1 MSQVHPGDVQ
11 HLRDMARRGESAA
24 TMFRHLKARLGAGAH
39 VTDLIQCFRDAFCLS
54 LAEVKPVAAL
64 TRTADRDVI
73 DEDQLNRLVMPEI
86 ERHRTDWDR

>member
-1 MSQVHPGDVQ
+1 MTESPRAEIQC
-11 HLRDMARRGESAA
+11 LRDMARRGESAA
-24 TMFRHLKARLGAGAH
+24 TMFRHLKARLGVGAH
-39 VTDLIQCFRDAFCLS
+39 VTDLIQCFRAAFCLN

-86 ERHRTDWDR
+86 ERHRADWDR

>member
-1 MSQVHPGDVQ
+1 MSQVQQSDVQ

-24 TMFRHLKARLGAGAH
+24 AMVRHLTGRLGSGAH

-64 TRTADRDVI
+64 TRSADREVI
-73 DEDQLNRLVMPEI
+73 DEEQLNRLVMPEI